1 MEVMVSNVKIS
12 CKIRLI
18 DSDKISFNTDNVLK
32 HYNNFTVVKK
42 KYSFIV
48 FTKTKQN
55 RNFHINITKIPS
67 TEHIPKAL
75 DELKL
80 VISSKFITEK
90 FKIENM
96 TCLCHMSSKI
106 NLLTFYNNLK
116 LNVDFEIIQKRYDSE
131 KFPGMFLTLK
141 KCSALIFLSGKIVII
156 GASCEKDAKQGIK
169 IIYELLKKY
178 KTE

>member
-1 MEVMVSNVKIS
+1 MEVLVSNVKIS

-18 DSDKISFNTDNVLK
+18 DSDEISFNTDNVMK
-32 HYNNFTVVKK
+32 RYNNFTVVKE

-48 FTKTKQN
+48 FTKTKQSQ
-55 RNFHINITKIPS
+55 NFHVNITKIPS

-80 VISSKFITEK
+80 VISSEFIIEV
-90 FKIENM
+90 FKVENM
-96 TCLCHMSSKI
+96 TCLYQITTEI

-116 LNVDFEIIQKRYDSE
+116 LNVDFEIIQKRYDPE

-141 KCSALIFLSGKIVII
+141 KCSALIFSSGKIVII
-156 GASCEKDAKQGIK
+156 GASSEEDAKQGIK

-178 KTE
+178 KTK

>member
-1 MEVMVSNVKIS
+1 M
-12 CKIRLI
+12 
-18 DSDKISFNTDNVLK
+18 
-32 HYNNFTVVKK
+32 
-42 KYSFIV
+42 
-48 FTKTKQN
+48 FTKTKQS
-55 RNFHINITKIPS
+55 RNFHVNITKIPS

-80 VISSKFITEK
+80 VINSKFITEE

-96 TCLCHMSSKI
+96 TCLYQITTDI

-116 LNVDFEIIQKRYDSE
+116 LNVDFGIIQKRYDSE
-131 KFPGMFLTLK
+131 KLPGIFLTLQ
-141 KCSALIFLSGKIVII
+141 KCSALIFSSGKIVII
-156 GASCEKDAKQGIK
+156 GASSEEDAKQGIK